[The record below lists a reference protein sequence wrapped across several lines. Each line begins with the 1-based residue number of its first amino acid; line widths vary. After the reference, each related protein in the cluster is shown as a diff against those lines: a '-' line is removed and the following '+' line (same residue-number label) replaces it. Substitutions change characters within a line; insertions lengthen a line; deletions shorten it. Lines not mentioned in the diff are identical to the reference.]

1 MRDSIRRK
9 EFWMWEQPTRIRA
22 TKTTEKTKAKN
33 ISFSR
38 GSSRM
43 AASLVWFVLLV
54 AAIFT
59 YLLTKNHS

>member
-9 EFWMWEQPTRIRA
+9 EFWMWEIRA
-22 TKTTEKTKAKN
+22 TKTTEKTKTKN